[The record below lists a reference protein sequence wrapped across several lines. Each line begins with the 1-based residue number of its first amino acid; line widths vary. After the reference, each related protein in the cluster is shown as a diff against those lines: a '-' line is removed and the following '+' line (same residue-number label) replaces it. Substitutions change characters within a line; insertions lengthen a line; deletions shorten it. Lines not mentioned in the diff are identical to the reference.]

1 MNTEIDKMFT
11 ERSDTD
17 TAYCYGLL
25 RSIFRHL
32 EIDAKYCASAD
43 LRTKVQLAC
52 EKAKQIDDDWVKR
65 GAERKAKLDA
75 EIKQSLSEL
84 GA

>member
-25 RSIFRHL
+25 RGILRNL
-32 EIDAKYCASAD
+32 EIDARYAASAD
-43 LRTKVQLAC
+43 LRTKVQIAC

-65 GAERKAKLDA
+65 GEERRAKLDA
-75 EIKQSLSEL
+75 EIKKNLEEI